1 MKTKSWREI
10 RARKFPPEELQEID
24 RAVAEELRTLAEHR
38 RAHDLATDKFDAV
51 PADVAL
57 TRARGQSGPN
67 RDSNQE

>member
-24 RAVAEELRTLAEHR
+24 RAVADELWIAEVQR
-38 RAHDLATDKFDAV
+38 RADDLATDRFDAV

-57 TRARGQSGPN
+57 TRARGRSGPN
-67 RDSNQE
+67 RNSNQE